1 MRDVLRK
8 MKPDCVEDIIA
19 LVALYRPGPMDN
31 IPIYIDVK
39 KGNKEADYLHPWLE
53 DTLKET
59 YGVII
64 YQEQVMQIAQILSGY
79 SLGEA
84 DLLRRAMGKKI
95 KEEMDKQRLRFVSGA
110 KEKGVDEKQSGG
122 IFDLVAK
129 FAGYG
134 FNKSHAAAYAFVSY
148 QTAFLKANYPTEF
161 MAAVMTYDMSNTDK
175 LAIDIQEVK
184 RLKIDLIPPCV
195 NTSGV
200 DFTVKNNQIFYALSA
215 IKNVGGPAMEALV
228 SEREKNGVFKD
239 IYDFARR
246 LDSGVMNKR
255 TLEFLVKSGALDCF
269 TENRRQILESLD
281 LLVAEA
287 VRIQSEKKAGQNS
300 LFWWYR

>member
-1 MRDVLRK
+1 
-8 MKPDCVEDIIA
+8 
-19 LVALYRPGPMDN
+19 
-31 IPIYIDVK
+31 
-39 KGNKEADYLHPWLE
+39 
-53 DTLKET
+53 
-59 YGVII
+59 
-64 YQEQVMQIAQILSGY
+64 
-79 SLGEA
+79 
-84 DLLRRAMGKKI
+84 
-95 KEEMDKQRLRFVSGA
+95 
-110 KEKGVDEKQSGG
+110 
-122 IFDLVAK
+122 
-129 FAGYG
+129 
-134 FNKSHAAAYAFVSY
+134 
-148 QTAFLKANYPTEF
+148 

-287 VRIQSEKKAGQNS
+287 VRIQSEKRQDKIPFLVVQMKKNKMYHLRKYPIIQLVNVYLMS
-300 LFWWYR
+300 RLH